1 MRWRR
6 DAGNIRSHRTADRPT
21 PTLIPRRDEWFVSAC
36 SSYALAVGGC
46 VTVTPAR

>member
-21 PTLIPRRDEWFVSAC
+21 PALISRRDEWFVAAC

-46 VTVTPAR
+46 VTVTPGR